1 MLDPDVRRVLEGTSV
16 AHLATIL
23 PDGSPHTV
31 PLWIATHG
39 DQIVFLTGPGSRK
52 ARNLR
57 RDPRVALSVT
67 PADNPFQPVIVRGRV
82 VGWIEGDAAWEII
95 DQISMKYIGAPYSRE
110 QERVV
115 GVIEPERQ
123 TVGVS

>member
-1 MLDPDVRRVLEGTSV
+1 MLDPDVRRVLDGASI

-31 PLWIATHG
+31 PVYVGTHG
-39 DQIVFLTGPGSRK
+39 DRIVSFTGPGMRK

-57 RDPRVALSVT
+57 RDPRLALSMAPV
-67 PADNPFQPVIVRGRV
+67 DNPFEPVMIRGRV
-82 VGWIEGDAAWEII
+82 VEWMEGDAAWEII
-95 DQISMKYIGAPYSRE
+95 DQLATKYTGAPYPRG

-115 GVIEPERQ
+115 AVIEPKPQ
-123 TVGVS
+123 NVGVG